1 LCLHRHN
8 DFPNSLRKYA
18 NNQIDDL
25 DIYDLTT
32 LEPWA
37 SSPSSHTDI
46 NRLRQGKVG
55 AQVQF
60 QETINMIIGQWA
72 PLLRRFIFIYHHQT
86 VLVYLH
92 PMRHP
97 VQGRHPKDIRADW
110 RRSSIGG
117 SQSSYFRVCHVGPR
131 FPKLMI
137 IDAKWTSE
145 CLTSIRRHTGIEDAF
160 SRGKIGSL
168 VGLEGG
174 HSIGSSL
181 AVLRMMYDMGVRYMT
196 LTHSCPTPW

>member
-1 LCLHRHN
+1 MLFIFLCLHRHN

-60 QETINMIIGQWA
+60 QETINMLIGQWA
-72 PLLRRFIFIYHHQT
+72 PLLRRFFF
-86 VLVYLH
+86 YL
-92 PMRHP
+92 PP
-97 VQGRHPKDIRADW
+97 SNSFGLP
-110 RRSSIGG
+110 
-117 SQSSYFRVCHVGPR
+117 
-131 FPKLMI
+131 
-137 IDAKWTSE
+137 TSHAPPS
-145 CLTSIRRHTGIEDAF
+145 TR
-160 SRGKIGSL
+160 
-168 VGLEGG
+168 
-174 HSIGSSL
+174 
-181 AVLRMMYDMGVRYMT
+181 
-196 LTHSCPTPW
+196 TPS